1 MNVTTPEQVT
11 TAGGGVVRV
20 ARSLA
25 LLVEREAPRS
35 EAQGAVTAETLAALH
50 DADLFRLQVP
60 AELGGAEADLLTA
73 LEVVEEVC
81 RADGSAGWTLM
92 AGMANMAIAGAFFG
106 DEAVEKIF
114 ADPRSV
120 IAGQIAPRGVA
131 VAAGP
136 AGYRVEGT
144 FGFASGS
151 THANWFFA
159 GFREVGDDGSAVRL
173 ETGLPSVVVGVF
185 PRDAVE
191 LLGNWDVIGLVA
203 TASVDYQI
211 PPHVLPTPFTFEF
224 FRAEP
229 QRGGALYRIG
239 ANGLT
244 CVAHSGFALGVARRA
259 LDEIGAIARS
269 KRRPGRPTLIDDPLF
284 QYQYAQAEAALSGAR
299 SFVRS
304 SLRDLEQAAFCD
316 GLTMPLRARA
326 RLATSHACTTAAE
339 VVAVAYR
346 HSGSTGLKQGSVVN
360 RCYRDIAA
368 GEQHVFTDHNSV
380 RDAGL
385 VYLDNA
391 PPSMWL

>member
-1 MNVTTPEQVT
+1 MNATTSEQIRT
-11 TAGGGVVRV
+11 PGDVVGT

-25 LLVEREAPRS
+25 GLIEGEAARS
-35 EAQGAVTAETLAALH
+35 EADRAVTTLTLDALH
-50 DADLFRLQVP
+50 SANLFWLQVP
-60 AELGGAEADLLTA
+60 AELGGEEADLLTA

-92 AGMANMAIAGAFFG
+92 AGMANMAIAGAFFE
-106 DEAVEKIF
+106 DAAVADIF
-114 ADPRSV
+114 ADPRAV

-131 VAAGP
+131 LAEP
-136 AGYRVEGT
+136 DGYRVEGM

-151 THANWFFA
+151 SHANWFFG
-159 GFREVGDDGSAVRL
+159 GFRETAADGGSVRH
-173 ETGLPSVVVGVF
+173 ETGRPSVVVGVF
-185 PRDAVE
+185 PRNRVE

-203 TASVDYQI
+203 TASVDYRI
-211 PPHVLPTPFTFEF
+211 PSQTVGTPYTFQF
-224 FRAEP
+224 FQAEP
-229 QRGGALYRIG
+229 RRGGAMYRIG

-244 CVAHSGFALGVARRA
+244 CVAHSGFALGVGRRA

-284 QYQYAQAEAALSGAR
+284 QYDYARAEASLSAAR
-299 SFVRS
+299 DFVRS
-304 SLRDLEQAAFCD
+304 ALSDLEAAAHSD
-316 GLTMPLRARA
+316 GITMQLRARA

-339 VVAVAYR
+339 VVEVAYR
-346 HSGSTGLKQGSVVN
+346 HSGSTGLRQGSVIN
-360 RCYRDIAA
+360 RCYRDVAA

-391 PPSMWL
+391 PATVWL

>member
-1 MNVTTPEQVT
+1 MNVTTSEHIGTPASVGLVE
-11 TAGGGVVRV
+11 A

-25 LLVEREAPRS
+25 GLVERDAPRA
-35 EAQGAVTAETLAALH
+35 EAEGAITAETLDGLH
-50 DADLFRLQVP
+50 SAGLFRLQVP

-81 RADGSAGWTLM
+81 RADGSAGWVLM

-106 DEAVEKIF
+106 DEAVARIF

-120 IAGQIAPRGVA
+120 IAGQVAPRGVA
-131 VAAGP
+131 VAEP
-136 AGYRVEGT
+136 AGYQVEGT

-151 THANWFFA
+151 SHADWFFG
-159 GFREVGDDGSAVRL
+159 GFREVADDGSPVRL

-185 PRDAVE
+185 PRAGVD

-203 TASVDYQI
+203 TASVDYRI
-211 PPHVLPTPFTFEF
+211 PSQSVGLPYTFEF
-224 FRAEP
+224 FRAHP
-229 QRGGALYRIG
+229 LRGGPLYRIG

-259 LDEIGAIARS
+259 LDEIGLLARS
-269 KRRPGRPTLIDDPLF
+269 KRRPGRTTLIDDPLF
-284 QYQYAQAEAALSGAR
+284 QYQYAQAEAAVASAR

-304 SLRDLEQAAFCD
+304 SLLELEQAALAD
-316 GLTMPLRARA
+316 ELTLAVRAQA
-326 RLATSHACTTAAE
+326 RLATSHACTTAGH
-339 VVAVAYR
+339 VVTVAYR
-346 HSGSTGLKQGSVVN
+346 HSGSTGLKQGSVIN

-385 VYLDNA
+385 VYLDHA

>member
-1 MNVTTPEQVT
+1 MNVTTSEQIRASGDMV
-11 TAGGGVVRV
+11 GL

-25 LLVEREAPRS
+25 GLIEGEAAQS
-35 EAQGAVTAETLAALH
+35 EAERAVTPPTLDALH
-50 DADLFRLQVP
+50 QAGLFWLQVP
-60 AELGGAEADLLTA
+60 AELGGSEADLLTA

-92 AGMANMAIAGAFFG
+92 AGMANMAIAGAFFS
-106 DEAVEKIF
+106 DEAVVDIF

-131 VAAGP
+131 VAEP
-136 AGYRVEGT
+136 LGYRVEGT

-151 THANWFFA
+151 SHANWFYG
-159 GFREVGDDGSAVRL
+159 GFREVAEDGSPVRL
-173 ETGLPSVVVGVF
+173 ENGLPSVVVGVF
-185 PRDAVE
+185 PRRAVE

-203 TASVDYQI
+203 TASVDYRI
-211 PPHVLPTPFTFEF
+211 PTQAVRDPYTFEF

-244 CVAHSGFALGVARRA
+244 CVAHSGFALGVGRRA

-284 QYQYAQAEAALSGAR
+284 QYEYARAEATLSAAR
-299 SFVRS
+299 DFVRS
-304 SLRDLEQAAFCD
+304 ALRDLEQAAERD
-316 GLTMPLRARA
+316 GLTMQLRARA

-339 VVAVAYR
+339 VVEVAYR
-346 HSGSTGLKQGSVVN
+346 HSGSTGLRQGSVIN

-391 PPSMWL
+391 PPTIWL

>member
-1 MNVTTPEQVT
+1 MNVTTSEQI
-11 TAGGGVVRV
+11 TAPGDMVGTARALAGVI
-20 ARSLA
+20 
-25 LLVEREAPRS
+25 EGEAARS
-35 EAQGAVTAETLAALH
+35 EAERAVTALTLDALH
-50 DADLFRLQVP
+50 GADLFRLQVP
-60 AELGGAEADLLTA
+60 AELGGAEADLLSA

-92 AGMANMAIAGAFFG
+92 AGMANMAIAGAFFD
-106 DEAVEKIF
+106 DEAVADIF
-114 ADPRSV
+114 ADPRAV

-131 VAAGP
+131 VAEP
-136 AGYRVEGT
+136 VGYRVEGT

-151 THANWFFA
+151 SHASWLFG
-159 GFREVGDDGSAVRL
+159 GFREVADDGSPVRL

-185 PRDAVE
+185 PRDRVE

-203 TASVDYQI
+203 TASVDYRI
-211 PPHVLPTPFTFEF
+211 PSQSVRAPYTFEF
-224 FRAEP
+224 FQAQPR
-229 QRGGALYRIG
+229 RGGALYRIG

-244 CVAHSGFALGVARRA
+244 CVAHSGFALGVGRRA

-284 QYQYAQAEAALSGAR
+284 QYDYARAEASLAAAR
-299 SFVRS
+299 DFVRS
-304 SLRDLEQAAFCD
+304 ALRDLEEAAHRD
-316 GLTMPLRARA
+316 GLTMQLRARA
-326 RLATSHACTTAAE
+326 RLATSHACTTAAG
-339 VVAVAYR
+339 VVELAYR
-346 HSGSTGLKQGSVVN
+346 HSGSTGLRQGSVIN

-391 PPSMWL
+391 PSTLWL

>member
-1 MNVTTPEQVT
+1 MNVTTPQCT
-11 TAGGGVVRV
+11 TSSATGALDL
-20 ARSLA
+20 ARSVSGLI
-25 LLVEREAPRS
+25 EADAARS
-35 EAQGAVTAETLAALH
+35 EADRTVTAATLDALH
-50 DADLFRLQVP
+50 GADLFRLQVP

-73 LEVVEEVC
+73 CAVVEEIC
-81 RADGSAGWTLM
+81 RADGSAGWSLM
-92 AGMANMAIAGAFFG
+92 AGMANMAIAGAFFS
-106 DEAVEKIF
+106 DEAVKEIF
-114 ADPRSV
+114 GDPRSV

-131 VAAGP
+131 VAEP

-151 THANWFFA
+151 SHANWLFG
-159 GFREVGDDGSAVRL
+159 GFRETSGDGSPVRL
-173 ETGLPSVVVGVF
+173 ENGLPSVVVGVF
-185 PRDAVE
+185 PKQAVE

-203 TASVDYQI
+203 TASVDYRI
-211 PPHVLPTPFTFEF
+211 PDQLLPTPYTFEF
-224 FRAEP
+224 FRAGP
-229 QRGGALYRIG
+229 QRGGPLYRIG

-259 LDEIGAIARS
+259 LDEIGSIART
-269 KRRPGRPTLIDDPLF
+269 KRRPGRPTLIGDPLF
-284 QYQYAQAEAALSGAR
+284 QYEYAQAEAALDGAR

-304 SLRDLEQAAFCD
+304 ALGDLEAAAYRD
-316 GLTMPLRARA
+316 EVTLQLRARA

-339 VVAVAYR
+339 VVGVAYR
-346 HSGSTGLKQGSVVN
+346 HSGSTGLRQGSVIN

>member
-1 MNVTTPEQVT
+1 MNVTTSEQIT
-11 TAGGGVVRV
+11 TAPADVVGL

-25 LLVEREAPRS
+25 GLIEGEAAQS
-35 EAQGAVTAETLAALH
+35 EAERAVTALTLDALH
-50 DADLFRLQVP
+50 GADLFRLQVP

-92 AGMANMAIAGAFFG
+92 AGMANMAIAGAFF
-106 DEAVEKIF
+106 DDQAVADIF
-114 ADPRSV
+114 SDPRAV

-131 VAAGP
+131 VAEP
-136 AGYRVEGT
+136 LGYRVEGT

-151 THANWFFA
+151 THANWYYG
-159 GFREVGDDGSAVRL
+159 GFREVADDGSPVRL
-173 ETGLPSVVVGVF
+173 ESGLPSVIVGVF
-185 PRDAVE
+185 ARDSVE

-203 TASVDYQI
+203 TASVDYAI
-211 PPHVLPTPFTFEF
+211 PTQSLRSPYTFEF

-244 CVAHSGFALGVARRA
+244 CVAHSGFALGVGRRA

-284 QYQYAQAEAALSGAR
+284 QFDYARAEAALSAAR
-299 SFVRS
+299 SFVRTALS
-304 SLRDLEQAAFCD
+304 DLEAAAHHD
-316 GLTMPLRARA
+316 GITMQLRAQA
-326 RLATSHACTTAAE
+326 RLATSHACTTAAD
-339 VVAVAYR
+339 VVTLAYR
-346 HSGSTGLKQGSVVN
+346 HSGSTGLREGTVLN
-360 RCYRDIAA
+360 RCFRDIAA

-391 PPSMWL
+391 PAALWL

>member
-1 MNVTTPEQVT
+1 MHATTSEQI
-11 TAGGGVVRV
+11 TAPADVVGV

-25 LLVEREAPRS
+25 GLIEGEAARS
-35 EAQGAVTAETLAALH
+35 EADRAVTPVTLDALH
-50 DADLFRLQVP
+50 GAGLFRLQVP
-60 AELGGAEADLLTA
+60 AELGGSEADLLTA

-92 AGMANMAIAGAFFG
+92 AGMANMAIAGAFFA
-106 DEAVEKIF
+106 DDAVADIF
-114 ADPRSV
+114 GDPRAV
-120 IAGQIAPRGVA
+120 IAGQIAPRGTATA
-131 VAAGP
+131 VP
-136 AGYRVEGT
+136 LGYRMEGD

-151 THANWFFA
+151 SHATWFYG
-159 GFREVGDDGSAVRL
+159 GFRELAEDASPVRL
-173 ETGLPSVVVGVF
+173 ETGAPSILVGVF
-185 PRDAVE
+185 PRSSVE

-203 TASVDYQI
+203 TASVDYRI
-211 PPHVLPTPFTFEF
+211 PAQSVREPYTFEF

-229 QRGGALYRIG
+229 QRGGAMYRIG

-244 CVAHSGFALGVARRA
+244 CVAHSGFALGVGRRA

-284 QYQYAQAEAALSGAR
+284 QYDYAKAEAALAAAR

-304 SLRDLEQAAFCD
+304 ALTDLETAAVRD
-316 GLTMPLRARA
+316 ELTMALRARA
-326 RLATSHACTTAAE
+326 RLATSHACTTAAD
-339 VVAVAYR
+339 VVTMAYR
-346 HSGSTGLKQGSVVN
+346 HSGSTGLREGSVLN

-391 PPSMWL
+391 PAALWL